1 MKIPFWRTQS
11 PDRQHDD
18 TPNAPADRPG
28 NAVRARPAPGGSL
41 GSLLTRRK
49 RAEMAGDAASAPPHR
64 PLPHVGTQGASLS
77 SKLQRWLGQDRP
89 GLSPLALNRMPDA
102 YAIEAAGNATAGSTY
117 TYDGLLAH
125 DILNLVAAGLGIV
138 SRNALVER
146 YRTALDAMLQAEVA
160 AVKRASALNAQW
172 HRSGKPAVGSAD
184 SAEWTRYPAPDAH
197 RRESDAALVE
207 SLIVTRDRHGRWQ
220 YDAQKL
226 LRIARDEAHPRA
238 RHARDVLLLRHVC
251 RQQGVRRRNDAV
263 YQTCLSGLSAG
274 ASALMIA
281 GTHGAALPVV
291 AAGYAVAAAREV
303 LWLGKPLA
311 EEKQKMRDA
320 KADQMMRIVSR
331 ELKQFNLRGADQK
344 AGASSA
350 ADPGDLL
357 EARAGVV
364 AATFASAEERVA
376 DQTFGKGIPGR
387 WINHRKATVFKDEE
401 RDIVVDHAL
410 QRIGDELQSE
420 AARSADTLTVLQ
432 AIAQDP
438 DLSLSGRVRKL
449 SRHVK
454 ACPGLLASHTLLTDM
469 GMRNGEALHVL
480 SRLVDVQL
488 ARASGG
494 DASPLLGGDAAR
506 IADWIHQPQLKETP
520 SQAAHATL
528 NAALRRRSD
537 RV

>member
-11 PDRQHDD
+11 SDRQHDD
-18 TPNAPADRPG
+18 TPNTPADRAG
-28 NAVRARPAPGGSL
+28 NAVRARPAPAGSL
-41 GSLLTRRK
+41 GHLLTRRK
-49 RAEMAGDAASAPPHR
+49 RAEMAGDTASAPPHR

-138 SRNALVER
+138 SRTALVER

-160 AVKRASALNAQW
+160 AVKRASALNAQS
-172 HRSGKPAVGSAD
+172 HRSGKPAD
-184 SAEWTRYPAPDAH
+184 SAELTRDPASDAH

-207 SLIVTRDRHGRWQ
+207 SLIVTRDGHGRWQ

-238 RHARDVLLLRHVC
+238 RHARDILLLRHVC
-251 RQQGVRRRNDAV
+251 RQQGMRRRNDAV

-311 EEKQKMRDA
+311 EEQQKMRDA
-320 KADQMMRIVSR
+320 KADQMMRIVNR
-331 ELKQFNLRGADQK
+331 ELKQLNLRGADQK

-357 EARAGVV
+357 EARAGIV
-364 AATFASAEERVA
+364 AATFASAEQRVA

-401 RDIVVDHAL
+401 RDIVVNHAL
-410 QRIGDELQSE
+410 QRIGDELQRE

-454 ACPGLLASHTLLTDM
+454 AAPGLLASHTLLTDM

-480 SRLVDVQL
+480 SRLADAQL
-488 ARASGG
+488 ARAAGG
-494 DASPLLGGDAAR
+494 DAIPLLGSDAAR
-506 IADWIHQPQLKETP
+506 IADWIQQPQLKETP

-528 NAALRRRSD
+528 DAALRRRSD